1 MVTGGV
7 TTDGTY
13 TDITERFMIYGG
25 YGQWTKVDTAKLPN
39 KMEGA
44 AMVSIYNTLYL
55 TGKNEYLHG
64 HNLSQNFDIMTYS
77 NLGGLR
83 EGNLGASKEF
93 LKYDITVNPIW
104 IQIQDPNSQS
114 NKKRFDHAV
123 GVITQELADQL
134 C

>member
-55 TGKNEYLHG
+55 TGNNEYLHV
-64 HNLSQNFDIMTYS
+64 HNIRNFSIMNYS

-83 EGNLGASKEF
+83 EGSSVASKEF
-93 LKYDITVNPIW
+93 LKYDINTVNPKW
-104 IQIQDPNSQS
+104 IQEPNSQLS
-114 NKKRFDHAV
+114 VARFDHAV
-123 GVITQELADQL
+123 GVITQDLADQL
-134 C
+134 CQ